1 MKLMSNNL
9 KAVIP
14 LKLDGKRIGFAL
26 TGSFCNFSHAFK
38 CLEEIVLPDGI
49 QFLPVPAI
57 VNFAFSIELFIKS
70 ILKKNNIKIPK
81 HDLMILFQKLED
93 NVQDEIINLTG
104 YKKEQFFIFL
114 KNNSNVFAE
123 WRYLFEAKESKLANL
138 DFLQKLS
145 DSFMK

>member
-1 MKLMSNNL
+1 
-9 KAVIP
+9 
-14 LKLDGKRIGFAL
+14 
-26 TGSFCNFSHAFK
+26 
-38 CLEEIVLPDGI
+38 
-49 QFLPVPAI
+49 
-57 VNFAFSIELFIKS
+57 
-70 ILKKNNIKIPK
+70 
-81 HDLMILFQKLED
+81 MILFQKLED

>member
-1 MKLMSNNL
+1 MDIEKEYSIKNEEIKNL
-9 KAVIP
+9 AI
-14 LKLDGKRIGFAL
+14 
-26 TGSFCNFSHAFK
+26 SFNYAAKK